1 MRRKENLQTCPGEK
15 TMKDEWL
22 QGGPSDLHMHTRYSD
37 GKDSPEDMILAAME
51 RGLHCVGISDH
62 SHTEGD
68 ECGMTPE
75 GTLAFRAEMDLL
87 KQKYAGK
94 IRVLC
99 GLERD
104 YYSDDHLAYDYV
116 IGSVHFLR
124 MEDGG
129 RVHVDWTAEKQ
140 REGIGKYFGGDW
152 YAFAEAYYVLV
163 SRVAE
168 VTKCDIIGH
177 FDLLTKFMEKDSW
190 FDVRHP
196 RYEAAWK
203 RAADILL
210 KTEKPFEINTGALSR
225 GYRTDAY
232 PAREIRQYL
241 RERGARLILSSDA
254 HRKENVGFA
263 FERFRDEI

>member
-1 MRRKENLQTCPGEK
+1 MK
-15 TMKDEWL
+15 TEWL
-22 QGGPSDLHMHTRYSD
+22 PAGQFDLHMHTRYSD
-37 GKDSPEDMILAAME
+37 GRDTPEEMILRAIDL
-51 RGLHCVGISDH
+51 GLDCVGISDH

-75 GTLAFRAEMDLL
+75 GTLAFRAEMEQL
-87 KQKYAGK
+87 KRRYAGK

-104 YYSDDHLAYDYV
+104 YYSDDALDYDYV

-140 REGIGKYFGGDW
+140 REGVEKYFSGDW
-152 YAFAEAYYVLV
+152 YAFAEAYYALV
-163 SRVAE
+163 SRVTE

-177 FDLLTKFMEKDSW
+177 FDLLTKFSERDPW

-203 RAADILL
+203 RAADLLL
-210 KTEKPFEINTGALSR
+210 KTGKPFEVNTGALSR

-232 PAREIRQYL
+232 PDREIRKYL
-241 RERGARLILSSDA
+241 REHGARLILSSDA
-254 HRKENVGFA
+254 HAKENIGYA
-263 FERFRDEI
+263 FDQYEREDIPSYTRNCPPELTT